1 MTTDILNYIDQ
12 LSATYNSLL
21 PMSPENQRRWDK
33 KVRLE
38 FNYNSNHIEG
48 NTLTYGE
55 TELLLLFDETHG
67 SRPMR
72 EYEEMKAHDVAFQ
85 KIKEWAADTETPLT
99 EQDIKNLNQIILVQP
114 FWKDAITPD
123 GQPTRRQ
130 ITVGNYKTQPNSV
143 RLPNGEL
150 FEYTAPQEVPIK
162 MQELIEWYRDEQTA
176 LHPVTLAAM
185 FHYKFVCIHPFD
197 DGNGRV
203 SRLLMNYVLLA
214 HKLPP
219 VVIKSSDKQNYL
231 HALHLADT
239 GQYEAFIRYIAA
251 QVVSSLEM
259 AIKAAKGESIEEP
272 DDLDKEIALLA
283 RQLQHQE
290 TYKTP
295 QQVLNVFHWAQQ
307 KLLAPCEAVLRK
319 FDKLFQEKKKIKKVN
334 NEEAIKVEY
343 EYKNTSEALTE
354 PFLTTIKHFNNSA
367 KKIGKENVYG
377 IDPYTTDIYNIA
389 HEYYL
394 YGSAYAKDSVVNCT
408 FHILFEKFSYTIT
421 IEVMND
427 CFLKKSYPYGTFPD
441 DESISVLPQQL
452 GKELLEK
459 VKKV

>member
-1 MTTDILNYIDQ
+1 MDIFDYIDQ
-12 LSATYNSLL
+12 LSATYNNLL

-55 TELLLLFDETHG
+55 TQLLLLFDETHG
-67 SRPMR
+67 SHPMR
-72 EYEEMKAHDVAFQ
+72 DYEEMKAHDVAFQ

-150 FEYTAPQEVPIK
+150 FEYTAPQEVPIQ
-162 MQELIEWYRDEQTA
+162 MQALMEWYRDEQTA

-239 GQYEAFIRYIAA
+239 GQYEAFIRYIAE

-307 KLLAPCEAVLRK
+307 KLIAPCEAVLQK
-319 FDKLFQEKKKIKKVN
+319 FDKLFQEKKRVRKVN
-334 NEEAIKVEY
+334 HKEVED
-343 EYKNTSEALTE
+343 ENR
-354 PFLTTIKHFNNSA
+354 NS
-367 KKIGKENVYG
+367 
-377 IDPYTTDIYNIA
+377 
-389 HEYYL
+389 
-394 YGSAYAKDSVVNCT
+394 
-408 FHILFEKFSYTIT
+408 
-421 IEVMND
+421 
-427 CFLKKSYPYGTFPD
+427 
-441 DESISVLPQQL
+441 
-452 GKELLEK
+452 
-459 VKKV
+459 

>member
-1 MTTDILNYIDQ
+1 MDIFDYIDQ

-114 FWKDAITPD
+114 FWKDAITPE

-150 FEYTAPQEVPIK
+150 FEYTAPQEVPIQ
-162 MQELIEWYRDEQTA
+162 MQALMEWYRDEQTA

-239 GQYEAFIRYIAA
+239 GQYEAFIRYIAE
-251 QVVSSLEM
+251 QVVHSLEM

-272 DDLDKEIALLA
+272 DDLDKEIALLT

-307 KLLAPCEAVLRK
+307 KLFAPCEAVLQK
-319 FDKLFQEKKKIKKVN
+319 FDKLFQEKKRVRKVN
-334 NEEAIKVEY
+334 HKDVEEENRNSLLEVLTVSVPKIAKQLNNPIK
-343 EYKNTSEALTE
+343 
-354 PFLTTIKHFNNSA
+354 
-367 KKIGKENVYG
+367 KENVYG
-377 IDPYTTDIYNIA
+377 IDPYTTDIYNITLQ
-389 HEYYL
+389 YYL
-394 YGSAYAKDSVVNCT
+394 YGSAYARDSSVVNCI
-408 FHILFEKFSYTIT
+408 FYISFEKNSYTIE

-427 CFLKKSYPYGTFPD
+427 YLFKKSYPYSTFPD

-452 GKELLEK
+452 GKELLAK

>member
-1 MTTDILNYIDQ
+1 MDIFDYIDQ
-12 LSATYNSLL
+12 LSATYHSLL

-72 EYEEMKAHDVAFQ
+72 DYEEMKAHDVAFQ
-85 KIKEWAADTETPLT
+85 KIKEWATDTETPLT

-150 FEYTAPQEVPIK
+150 FEYTAPQEVPIQ
-162 MQELIEWYRDEQTA
+162 MQALMEWYRDEQTA

-239 GQYEAFIRYIAA
+239 GQYEAFIRYIAE
-251 QVVSSLEM
+251 QVVHSLEM

-307 KLLAPCEAVLRK
+307 KLFAPCEAVLQK
-319 FDKLFQEKKKIKKVN
+319 FDKLFQEKKRVRKVN
-334 NEEAIKVEY
+334 HKDVEEENINSLLEVLTVSVPKIAKQLNNPIK
-343 EYKNTSEALTE
+343 
-354 PFLTTIKHFNNSA
+354 
-367 KKIGKENVYG
+367 KENVYG
-377 IDPYTTDIYNIA
+377 IDPYTTDIYNITLQ
-389 HEYYL
+389 YYL
-394 YGSAYAKDSVVNCT
+394 YGSAYARDSSVVNCI
-408 FHILFEKFSYTIT
+408 FYISFEKNSYTIE

-427 CFLKKSYPYGTFPD
+427 CLLEKSYPYGTFPD
-441 DESISVLPQQL
+441 DESISVLPPQL
-452 GKELLEK
+452 GKKLLAK
-459 VKKV
+459 VKEV

>member
-1 MTTDILNYIDQ
+1 MDIFDYIDQ
-12 LSATYNSLL
+12 LSATYHSLL

-72 EYEEMKAHDVAFQ
+72 DYEEMKAHDVAFQ
-85 KIKEWAADTETPLT
+85 KIKEWATDTETPLT

-150 FEYTAPQEVPIK
+150 FEYTAPQEVPIQ
-162 MQELIEWYRDEQTA
+162 MQALMEWYRDEQTA

-239 GQYEAFIRYIAA
+239 GQYEAFIRYIAE
-251 QVVSSLEM
+251 QVVHSLEM

-272 DDLDKEIALLA
+272 DDLDKEIALLT

-307 KLLAPCEAVLRK
+307 KLFAPCEAVLQK
-319 FDKLFQEKKKIKKVN
+319 FDKLFQEKKRVRKVN
-334 NEEAIKVEY
+334 HKDVEEENRNSLLEVLTVSVPKIAKQLNNPIK
-343 EYKNTSEALTE
+343 
-354 PFLTTIKHFNNSA
+354 
-367 KKIGKENVYG
+367 KENVYG
-377 IDPYTTDIYNIA
+377 IDPYTTDIYNITLQ
-389 HEYYL
+389 YYL
-394 YGSAYAKDSVVNCT
+394 YGSAYAKDSSVVNCI
-408 FHILFEKFSYTIT
+408 FYISFEKNSYTIE
-421 IEVMND
+421 IDVMND
-427 CFLKKSYPYGTFPD
+427 CLLKKSYPYSTFPD

-452 GKELLEK
+452 GKKLLTK
-459 VKKV
+459 VKEV

>member
-1 MTTDILNYIDQ
+1 MDIFDYIDQ
-12 LSATYNSLL
+12 LSATYHSLL
-21 PMSPENQRRWDK
+21 PMSPENQRQWDK

-48 NTLTYGE
+48 NTLTYGD
-55 TELLLLFDETHG
+55 TQLLLLFDETHG
-67 SRPMR
+67 SHPMR
-72 EYEEMKAHDVAFQ
+72 DYEEMKAHDVAFQ
-85 KIKEWAADTETPLT
+85 KIKEWAADTDMPLT
-99 EQDIKNLNQIILVQP
+99 EKDIRELNQIILVQP
-114 FWKDAITPD
+114 FWKNAITPD

-130 ITVGNYKTQPNSV
+130 IMVGSYKTEPNSV

-150 FEYTAPQEVPIK
+150 FEYPPPQEVPIR
-162 MQELIEWYRDEQTA
+162 MQELMEWYRDEQTA

-203 SRLLMNYVLLA
+203 SRLLMNYILLA

-239 GQYEAFIRYIAA
+239 GQYEAFIRYIAE

-290 TYKTP
+290 AYKTP
-295 QQVLNVFHWAQQ
+295 QQVLNVFQWAQQ
-307 KLLAPCEAVLRK
+307 KLIAPCEAVLQK
-319 FDKLFQEKKKIKKVN
+319 FDKLFQEKKRVRKVN
-334 NEEAIKVEY
+334 NNEVEEENRNSLFEVLTAPIPKIIKQ
-343 EYKNTSEALTE
+343 L
-354 PFLTTIKHFNNSA
+354 NNP
-367 KKIGKENVYG
+367 IEKENIYG
-377 IDPYTTDIYNIA
+377 IDPYTTDIYNLT
-389 HEYYL
+389 HQYYL
-394 YGSAYAKDSVVNCT
+394 YGSAYARDSSVVNCSID
-408 FHILFEKFSYTIT
+408 ILFKNDSYTIA
-421 IEVMND
+421 IEVMNNYL
-427 CFLKKSYPYGTFPD
+427 LKKSYPYSTFPD
-441 DESISVLPQQL
+441 DESINVLPQQL
-452 GKELLEK
+452 GKKLLAKIKE
-459 VKKV
+459 V

>member
-1 MTTDILNYIDQ
+1 MDIFDYIDQ

-55 TELLLLFDETHG
+55 TQLLLLFDETHG
-67 SRPMR
+67 SHPMR
-72 EYEEMKAHDVAFQ
+72 DYEEMKAHDVAFQ
-85 KIKEWAADTETPLT
+85 KIKEWATDTETPLT

-114 FWKDAITPD
+114 FWKNAITPD

-162 MQELIEWYRDEQTA
+162 MQELMEWYRDEQTT

-219 VVIKSSDKQNYL
+219 VIIKSSDKQNYL

-239 GQYEAFIRYIAA
+239 GQYEAFIRYIAE

-272 DDLDKEIALLA
+272 DDLDKEIALVA

-307 KLLAPCEAVLRK
+307 KLLAPCEAVLQK
-319 FDKLFQEKKKIKKVN
+319 FDKLFQEKKRVRKVN
-334 NEEAIKVEY
+334 HKDVEEENRNSLLEVLTASVPKIAKQLNNPIK
-343 EYKNTSEALTE
+343 
-354 PFLTTIKHFNNSA
+354 
-367 KKIGKENVYG
+367 KENVYG
-377 IDPYTTDIYNIA
+377 IDPYTTDIYNITLQ
-389 HEYYL
+389 YYL
-394 YGSAYAKDSVVNCT
+394 YGSAYARDSSVVNCI
-408 FHILFEKFSYTIT
+408 FYISFEKNSYTIE

-427 CFLKKSYPYGTFPD
+427 YLFKKSYPYSTFPD

-452 GKELLEK
+452 GKELLAK
-459 VKKV
+459 VKKI

>member
-1 MTTDILNYIDQ
+1 MDIFDYIDQ
-12 LSATYNSLL
+12 LSATYHNLL

-48 NTLTYGE
+48 NTLTYGD
-55 TELLLLFDETHG
+55 TQLLLLFDETHG
-67 SRPMR
+67 SHPMR
-72 EYEEMKAHDVAFQ
+72 DYEEMKAHDVAFQ
-85 KIKEWAADTETPLT
+85 KIKEWAADADMPLT
-99 EQDIKNLNQIILVQP
+99 EKDIRELNQIILVKS

-123 GQPTRRQ
+123 GHPTRRQ
-130 ITVGNYKTQPNSV
+130 IMVGSYKTQPNSV

-162 MQELIEWYRDEQTA
+162 MQELMEWYRDEQTA

-239 GQYEAFIRYIAA
+239 GQYEAFIRYIAQ

-307 KLLAPCEAVLRK
+307 KLLAPCEAVLQK
-319 FDKLFQEKKKIKKVN
+319 FDKLFQEKKRVRKVN
-334 NEEAIKVEY
+334 HKEVEEENRNSLLEVLTASVPKIVKQLNNPIK
-343 EYKNTSEALTE
+343 
-354 PFLTTIKHFNNSA
+354 
-367 KKIGKENVYG
+367 KENVYG
-377 IDPYTTDIYNIA
+377 IDPYTTDIYNITLQ
-389 HEYYL
+389 YYL
-394 YGSAYAKDSVVNCT
+394 YGSAYARDSSVVNCI
-408 FHILFEKFSYTIT
+408 FYISFEKNSYTIE

-427 CFLKKSYPYGTFPD
+427 YLFKKSYPYSTFPD

-452 GKELLEK
+452 GKELLAK

>member
-1 MTTDILNYIDQ
+1 MDIFDYIDQ
-12 LSATYNSLL
+12 LSATYHNLL

-48 NTLTYGE
+48 NTLTYGD
-55 TELLLLFDETHG
+55 TQLLLLFDETHG
-67 SRPMR
+67 SHPMR
-72 EYEEMKAHDVAFQ
+72 DYEEMKAHDVAFQ
-85 KIKEWAADTETPLT
+85 KIKEWAADADMPLT
-99 EQDIKNLNQIILVQP
+99 EKDIRELNQIILVKS

-123 GQPTRRQ
+123 GHPTRRQ
-130 ITVGNYKTQPNSV
+130 IMVGSYKTQPNSV

-162 MQELIEWYRDEQTA
+162 MQELMEWYRDEQTA

-239 GQYEAFIRYIAA
+239 GQYEAFIRYIAQ

-307 KLLAPCEAVLRK
+307 KLIVPCEAVLQK
-319 FDKLFQEKKKIKKVN
+319 FDKLFQEKKEIKKVN
-334 NEEAIKVEY
+334 NEEVKEEDKLKDLLEILRTPIKSIQQMNE
-343 EYKNTSEALTE
+343 EAKL
-354 PFLTTIKHFNNSA
+354 KA
-367 KKIGKENVYG
+367 QKIYD
-377 IDPYTTDIYNIA
+377 IDPYITEINNIT
-389 HEYYL
+389 HKYYL
-394 YGSAYAKDSVVNCT
+394 YGSAYARDSSVVNCSIEIS
-408 FHILFEKFSYTIT
+408 FKNDLYIIA

-427 CFLKKSYPYGTFPD
+427 YLLKKSYPYSTFPD

-452 GKELLEK
+452 GKKLLAK
-459 VKKV
+459 VKEV

>member
-1 MTTDILNYIDQ
+1 MDIFDYIDQ

-48 NTLTYGE
+48 NTLTYGD
-55 TELLLLFDETHG
+55 TQLLLLFDETHG
-67 SRPMR
+67 SHPMR
-72 EYEEMKAHDVAFQ
+72 DYEEMKAHDVAFQ

-150 FEYTAPQEVPIK
+150 FEYTAPQEVPIQ
-162 MQELIEWYRDEQTA
+162 MQALMEWYRDEQTA

-239 GQYEAFIRYIAA
+239 GQYEAFIRYIAE

-272 DDLDKEIALLA
+272 DDLDKEIALVA

-307 KLLAPCEAVLRK
+307 KLLAPCEAVLQK
-319 FDKLFQEKKKIKKVN
+319 FDKLFQEKKRVRKVN
-334 NEEAIKVEY
+334 HKEVEEENRNSLLEVLTASVPKIAKQLNNPIK
-343 EYKNTSEALTE
+343 
-354 PFLTTIKHFNNSA
+354 
-367 KKIGKENVYG
+367 KENVYG
-377 IDPYTTDIYNIA
+377 IDPYTTDIYNITLQ
-389 HEYYL
+389 YYL
-394 YGSAYAKDSVVNCT
+394 YGSAYARDSSVVNCI
-408 FHILFEKFSYTIT
+408 FYISFEKNSYTIE

-427 CFLKKSYPYGTFPD
+427 YLLKKSYPYSTFPD

-452 GKELLEK
+452 GKELLAK

>member
-1 MTTDILNYIDQ
+1 MDIFDYIDQ
-12 LSATYNSLL
+12 LSATYNNLL

-55 TELLLLFDETHG
+55 TQLLLLFDETHG
-67 SRPMR
+67 SHPMR
-72 EYEEMKAHDVAFQ
+72 DYEEMKAHDVAFQ

-143 RLPNGEL
+143 LLPNGEL
-150 FEYTAPQEVPIK
+150 FEYTAPQEVPIQ
-162 MQELIEWYRDEQTA
+162 MQELMEWYRDEQTA

-231 HALHLADT
+231 HALHLADI
-239 GQYEAFIRYIAA
+239 GQYEAFIRYIAE

-272 DDLDKEIALLA
+272 DDLDKEIALVA
-283 RQLQHQE
+283 RQQQHQE

-307 KLLAPCEAVLRK
+307 KLLAPCEAVLQK
-319 FDKLFQEKKKIKKVN
+319 FDKLFQEKKRVRKVN
-334 NEEAIKVEY
+334 HKEVEEENRNSLFEVLTAPIPKIVKQLNNPIK
-343 EYKNTSEALTE
+343 
-354 PFLTTIKHFNNSA
+354 
-367 KKIGKENVYG
+367 KENVYG
-377 IDPYTTDIYNIA
+377 IDPYTTDIYNITLQ
-389 HEYYL
+389 YYL
-394 YGSAYAKDSVVNCT
+394 YGSAYAKDSSVVNCI
-408 FHILFEKFSYTIT
+408 FYISFEKNSYTIE

-427 CFLKKSYPYGTFPD
+427 CLLEKSYPYGTFPD

-452 GKELLEK
+452 GKKLLAK
-459 VKKV
+459 VKEV

>member
-1 MTTDILNYIDQ
+1 MDIFDYIDQ

-55 TELLLLFDETHG
+55 TELLLLFGETHG

-72 EYEEMKAHDVAFQ
+72 DYEEMKAHDVAFQ
-85 KIKEWAADTETPLT
+85 KIKEWATDTETPLT

-162 MQELIEWYRDEQTA
+162 MQELMEWYRDEQTT

-239 GQYEAFIRYIAA
+239 GQYEAFIRYIAE
-251 QVVSSLEM
+251 QVVHSLEM

-272 DDLDKEIALLA
+272 DDLDKEIALVA

-307 KLLAPCEAVLRK
+307 KLLAPCEAVLQK
-319 FDKLFQEKKKIKKVN
+319 FDKLFQEKKRVRKVN
-334 NEEAIKVEY
+334 HKDVEEENRNSLLEVLTASVPKIAKQLNNPIK
-343 EYKNTSEALTE
+343 
-354 PFLTTIKHFNNSA
+354 
-367 KKIGKENVYG
+367 KENVYG
-377 IDPYTTDIYNIA
+377 IDPYTTDIYNITLQ
-389 HEYYL
+389 YYL
-394 YGSAYAKDSVVNCT
+394 YGSAYARDSSVVNCI
-408 FHILFEKFSYTIT
+408 FYISFEKNSYTIE

-427 CFLKKSYPYGTFPD
+427 YLFKKSYPYSTFPD

-452 GKELLEK
+452 GKELLAK

>member
-1 MTTDILNYIDQ
+1 MDIFDYIDQ

-72 EYEEMKAHDVAFQ
+72 DYEEMKAHDVAFQ
-85 KIKEWAADTETPLT
+85 KIKEWATDTETPLT

-150 FEYTAPQEVPIK
+150 FEYTAPQEVPIQ
-162 MQELIEWYRDEQTA
+162 MQALMEWYRDEQTA

-239 GQYEAFIRYIAA
+239 GQYEAFIRYIAE
-251 QVVSSLEM
+251 QVVHSLEM

-272 DDLDKEIALLA
+272 DDLDKEIALLT

-307 KLLAPCEAVLRK
+307 KLFAPCEAVLQK
-319 FDKLFQEKKKIKKVN
+319 FDKLFQEKKRVRKVN
-334 NEEAIKVEY
+334 HKDVEEENRNSLLEVLTVSVPKIAKQLNNPIK
-343 EYKNTSEALTE
+343 
-354 PFLTTIKHFNNSA
+354 
-367 KKIGKENVYG
+367 KENVYG
-377 IDPYTTDIYNIA
+377 IDPYTTDIYNITLQ
-389 HEYYL
+389 YYL
-394 YGSAYAKDSVVNCT
+394 YGSAYARDSSVVNCI
-408 FHILFEKFSYTIT
+408 FYISFEKNSYTIE

-427 CFLKKSYPYGTFPD
+427 YLFKKSYPYSTFPD

-452 GKELLEK
+452 GKELLAK

>member
-114 FWKDAITPD
+114 FWKNAITPD

-150 FEYTAPQEVPIK
+150 FEYTAPQEVPIQ
-162 MQELIEWYRDEQTA
+162 MQALMEWYRDKQAT

-239 GQYEAFIRYIAA
+239 GQNEAFIRYIAE
-251 QVVSSLEM
+251 QVVHSLEM

-272 DDLDKEIALLA
+272 DDLDKEIALVA

-307 KLLAPCEAVLRK
+307 KLFAPCEAVLQK
-319 FDKLFQEKKKIKKVN
+319 FDKLFQEKKRVRKVN
-334 NEEAIKVEY
+334 HKDVEEENRNSLLEVLTASVPKIAKQLNNPIK
-343 EYKNTSEALTE
+343 
-354 PFLTTIKHFNNSA
+354 
-367 KKIGKENVYG
+367 KENVYG
-377 IDPYTTDIYNIA
+377 IDPYTTDIYNITLQ
-389 HEYYL
+389 YYL
-394 YGSAYAKDSVVNCT
+394 YGSAYARDSSVVNCI
-408 FHILFEKFSYTIT
+408 FYISFEKNSYTIE

-427 CFLKKSYPYGTFPD
+427 YLFKKSYPYSTFPD

-452 GKELLEK
+452 GKELLAK

>member
-1 MTTDILNYIDQ
+1 MDIFDYIDQ
-12 LSATYNSLL
+12 LSATYHSLL

-72 EYEEMKAHDVAFQ
+72 DYEEMKAHDVAFQ

-150 FEYTAPQEVPIK
+150 FEYTAPQEVPIQ
-162 MQELIEWYRDEQTA
+162 MQALMEWYRDEQTA
-176 LHPVTLAAM
+176 LHPVILAAM

-231 HALHLADT
+231 HTLHLADT
-239 GQYEAFIRYIAA
+239 GQYEAFIRYIAE

-272 DDLDKEIALLA
+272 DDLDKEIALVA

-307 KLLAPCEAVLRK
+307 KLFAPCEAVLQK
-319 FDKLFQEKKKIKKVN
+319 FDKLFQEKKRVRKVN
-334 NEEAIKVEY
+334 HKEVEVENRNSLLEVLTASIPKIVKQLNNPIK
-343 EYKNTSEALTE
+343 
-354 PFLTTIKHFNNSA
+354 
-367 KKIGKENVYG
+367 KENVYG
-377 IDPYTTDIYNIA
+377 IDPYTTDIYNITLQ
-389 HEYYL
+389 YYL
-394 YGSAYAKDSVVNCT
+394 YGSAYAKDSSVVNCI
-408 FHILFEKFSYTIT
+408 FYISFEENSYTIE

-427 CFLKKSYPYGTFPD
+427 YLLKKSYSYSTFPD

-452 GKELLEK
+452 GKKLLAK
-459 VKKV
+459 VKEV

>member
-1 MTTDILNYIDQ
+1 MDIFDYIDQ

-48 NTLTYGE
+48 NTLTYGD
-55 TELLLLFDETHG
+55 TQLLLLFDETHG
-67 SRPMR
+67 SHPMR
-72 EYEEMKAHDVAFQ
+72 DYEEMKAHDVAFQ
-85 KIKEWAADTETPLT
+85 KIKEWATDTETPLT

-114 FWKDAITPD
+114 FWKNAITPD

-162 MQELIEWYRDEQTA
+162 MQELMEWYRDEQTT

-239 GQYEAFIRYIAA
+239 GQYEAFIRYIAE
-251 QVVSSLEM
+251 QVVRSLEM

-307 KLLAPCEAVLRK
+307 KLLAPCEAVLQK
-319 FDKLFQEKKKIKKVN
+319 FDKLFQEKKEIKKVN
-334 NEEAIKVEY
+334 NEEVKEEDKLKDLLEILRTPIKSIQQMNE
-343 EYKNTSEALTE
+343 EAKL
-354 PFLTTIKHFNNSA
+354 KA
-367 KKIGKENVYG
+367 QKIYD
-377 IDPYTTDIYNIA
+377 IDPYITEINNIT
-389 HEYYL
+389 HQYYL
-394 YGSAYAKDSVVNCT
+394 YGSAYARDSSVVNCSIEIS
-408 FHILFEKFSYTIT
+408 FKNDLYIIA

-427 CFLKKSYPYGTFPD
+427 YLLKKSYPYSTFPD

-452 GKELLEK
+452 GKKLLAK
-459 VKKV
+459 VKEV

>member
-1 MTTDILNYIDQ
+1 MDIFDYIDQ
-12 LSATYNSLL
+12 LSATYHNLL

-72 EYEEMKAHDVAFQ
+72 DYEEMKAHDVAFQ
-85 KIKEWAADTETPLT
+85 KIKEWAADTDMPLT
-99 EQDIKNLNQIILVQP
+99 EKDIRELNQIILVQP
-114 FWKDAITPD
+114 FWKDAITLE

-130 ITVGNYKTQPNSV
+130 ITVGSYKTQPNSV

-150 FEYTAPQEVPIK
+150 FEYTAPQEVPIQ
-162 MQELIEWYRDEQTA
+162 MQALMEWYRDEQTA

-231 HALHLADT
+231 HALHLADI
-239 GQYEAFIRYIAA
+239 GQYEAFIRYIAE

-307 KLLAPCEAVLRK
+307 KLIAPCEAVLQK
-319 FDKLFQEKKKIKKVN
+319 FDKLFQEKKRVRKVN
-334 NEEAIKVEY
+334 DKEIEEESTLKDLLERLRTPMKSIQQMNEEAKLKAQRIY
-343 EYKNTSEALTE
+343 D
-354 PFLTTIKHFNNSA
+354 
-367 KKIGKENVYG
+367 
-377 IDPYTTDIYNIA
+377 IDPYITEINNIT
-389 HEYYL
+389 HLYYL
-394 YGSAYAKDSVVNCT
+394 YGSAYARDSSVVNCSID
-408 FHILFEKFSYTIT
+408 ILFKNDSYIIA
-421 IEVMND
+421 IEVMNNYL
-427 CFLKKSYPYGTFPD
+427 LKKSYPYSTFPD

-452 GKELLEK
+452 GKKLLAK
-459 VKKV
+459 VKGI

>member
-1 MTTDILNYIDQ
+1 MDIFDYIEQ
-12 LSATYNSLL
+12 LSATYHSLL
-21 PMSPENQRRWDK
+21 PMSPENQRRWEK

-48 NTLTYGE
+48 NTLTYGD
-55 TELLLLFDETHG
+55 TQLLLLFGETHG
-67 SRPMR
+67 SHPMR
-72 EYEEMKAHDVAFQ
+72 DYEEMKAHDVAFQ
-85 KIKEWAADTETPLT
+85 KIKEWAADTDMPLT
-99 EQDIKNLNQIILVQP
+99 EKDIRELNQIILVKP
-114 FWKDAITPD
+114 FWKNAITPD

-130 ITVGNYKTQPNSV
+130 IMVGSYKTEPNSV

-150 FEYTAPQEVPIK
+150 FEYTAPQEVPIQ
-162 MQELIEWYRDEQTA
+162 MQELMEWYRDEQSG

-185 FHYKFVCIHPFD
+185 FHYKFVRIHPFD

-203 SRLLMNYVLLA
+203 SRLLMNYILLA

-231 HALHLADT
+231 HALHLADI
-239 GQYEAFIRYIAA
+239 GQLEAFIRYIAQ

-307 KLLAPCEAVLRK
+307 KLIAPCEAVLQK
-319 FDKLFQEKKKIKKVN
+319 FDKLFQEKKRVRKVN
-334 NEEAIKVEY
+334 NNEVEEENRNSLFEVLTAPIPKIIKQ
-343 EYKNTSEALTE
+343 L
-354 PFLTTIKHFNNSA
+354 NNP
-367 KKIGKENVYG
+367 IEKENIYG
-377 IDPYTTDIYNIA
+377 IDPYTTDIYNLT
-389 HEYYL
+389 HQYYL
-394 YGSAYAKDSVVNCT
+394 YGSAYARDSSVVNCSID
-408 FHILFEKFSYTIT
+408 ILFKNDSYTIA

-427 CFLKKSYPYGTFPD
+427 YLLKKSYPYSTFPD

-452 GKELLEK
+452 GKKLLAK
-459 VKKV
+459 VKEV

>member
-1 MTTDILNYIDQ
+1 MDIFDYIDQ

-21 PMSPENQRRWDK
+21 PMSPENQHRWDK

-67 SRPMR
+67 NRPMR
-72 EYEEMKAHDVAFQ
+72 DYEEMKAHDVAFQ
-85 KIKEWAADTETPLT
+85 KIKEWAADTQMPLT

-150 FEYTAPQEVPIK
+150 FEYTAPQEVPIR
-162 MQELIEWYRDEQTA
+162 MQELMEWYRDEQTT

-239 GQYEAFIRYIAA
+239 GQYEAFIRYIAE

-272 DDLDKEIALLA
+272 DDLDKEIALLT

-307 KLLAPCEAVLRK
+307 KLLAPCEAVLQK
-319 FDKLFQEKKKIKKVN
+319 FDKLFQEKKRVRKVN
-334 NEEAIKVEY
+334 HKDVEEENRNSLLEVLTASVPKIAKQLNNPIK
-343 EYKNTSEALTE
+343 
-354 PFLTTIKHFNNSA
+354 
-367 KKIGKENVYG
+367 KENVYG
-377 IDPYTTDIYNIA
+377 IDPYTTDIYNITLQ
-389 HEYYL
+389 YYL
-394 YGSAYAKDSVVNCT
+394 YGSAYARDSSVVNCI
-408 FHILFEKFSYTIT
+408 FYISFEKNSYTIE

-427 CFLKKSYPYGTFPD
+427 YLFKKSYPYSTFPD

-452 GKELLEK
+452 GKELLAK

>member
-1 MTTDILNYIDQ
+1 MDIFDYIDQ

-72 EYEEMKAHDVAFQ
+72 EYEEMKAHEVAFQ

-114 FWKDAITPD
+114 FWKDAITPE

-150 FEYTAPQEVPIK
+150 FEYTAPQEVPIQ
-162 MQELIEWYRDEQTA
+162 MQALMEWYRDEQTA

-239 GQYEAFIRYIAA
+239 GQYEAFIRYIAE
-251 QVVSSLEM
+251 QVVHSLEM

-272 DDLDKEIALLA
+272 DDLDKEIALLT

-307 KLLAPCEAVLRK
+307 KLFAPCEAVLQK
-319 FDKLFQEKKKIKKVN
+319 FDKLFQEKKRVRKVN
-334 NEEAIKVEY
+334 HKDVEEENRNSLLEVLTVSVPKIAKQLNNPIK
-343 EYKNTSEALTE
+343 
-354 PFLTTIKHFNNSA
+354 
-367 KKIGKENVYG
+367 KENVYG
-377 IDPYTTDIYNIA
+377 IDPYTTDIYNITLQ
-389 HEYYL
+389 YYL
-394 YGSAYAKDSVVNCT
+394 YGSAYARDSSVVNCI
-408 FHILFEKFSYTIT
+408 FYISFEKNSYTIE

-427 CFLKKSYPYGTFPD
+427 YLFKKSYPYSTFPD

-452 GKELLEK
+452 GKELLAK

>member
-55 TELLLLFDETHG
+55 TQLLLLFDETHG
-67 SRPMR
+67 SHPMR
-72 EYEEMKAHDVAFQ
+72 DYEEMKAHDVAFQ
-85 KIKEWAADTETPLT
+85 KIKEWATDTETPLT

-114 FWKDAITPD
+114 FWKDAITPN

-150 FEYTAPQEVPIK
+150 FEYTAPQEVPIR
-162 MQELIEWYRDEQTA
+162 MQELMEWYRNKQTA

-239 GQYEAFIRYIAA
+239 GQYEAFIRYIAE

-307 KLLAPCEAVLRK
+307 KLIAPCEAVLQK
-319 FDKLFQEKKKIKKVN
+319 FDKLFQEKKEIKKVN
-334 NEEAIKVEY
+334 NEEVKEEDKLKDLLEILRTPIKSIQQMNE
-343 EYKNTSEALTE
+343 EAKLKAQR
-354 PFLTTIKHFNNSA
+354 I
-367 KKIGKENVYG
+367 YD
-377 IDPYTTDIYNIA
+377 IDPYITEINNIT

-394 YGSAYAKDSVVNCT
+394 YGSAYAKDSSVVNCI
-408 FHILFEKFSYTIT
+408 FYISFEKFSYTIA

-427 CFLKKSYPYGTFPD
+427 CLLKKSYPYSTFPD

-452 GKELLEK
+452 GKKLLAK
-459 VKKV
+459 IKKV

>member
-1 MTTDILNYIDQ
+1 MDIFDYIDQ

-55 TELLLLFDETHG
+55 TELLLLFGETQG

-72 EYEEMKAHDVAFQ
+72 DYEEMKAHDVAFQ
-85 KIKEWAADTETPLT
+85 KIKEWATDSETPLT

-162 MQELIEWYRDEQTA
+162 MQELMEWYRDDQTA
-176 LHPVTLAAM
+176 LHPVTLATM

-239 GQYEAFIRYIAA
+239 GQYEAFIRYIAE

-272 DDLDKEIALLA
+272 DDLDKEIALVA

-307 KLLAPCEAVLRK
+307 KLFAPCEAVLQK
-319 FDKLFQEKKKIKKVN
+319 FDKLFQEKKRVRKVN
-334 NEEAIKVEY
+334 HKEVEEENRNSLLEVLTASIPKIVKQLNNPIK
-343 EYKNTSEALTE
+343 
-354 PFLTTIKHFNNSA
+354 
-367 KKIGKENVYG
+367 KENVYG

-389 HEYYL
+389 KEYYL
-394 YGSAYAKDSVVNCT
+394 YGSAYAKDSSVVNCI
-408 FHILFEKFSYTIT
+408 FYISFEENSYTIE

-427 CFLKKSYPYGTFPD
+427 YLLKKSYSYSTFPD
-441 DESISVLPQQL
+441 DKSISVLPQQL
-452 GKELLEK
+452 GKKLLEK
-459 VKKV
+459 VKEV

>member
-1 MTTDILNYIDQ
+1 MDIFDYIDQ
-12 LSATYNSLL
+12 LSATYNNLL

-55 TELLLLFDETHG
+55 TQLLLLFDETHG
-67 SRPMR
+67 SHPMR
-72 EYEEMKAHDVAFQ
+72 DYEEMKAHDVAFQ

-143 RLPNGEL
+143 LLSNGEL
-150 FEYTAPQEVPIK
+150 FKYTAPQEVPIQ
-162 MQELIEWYRDEQTA
+162 MQELMEWYRDKQAT
-176 LHPVTLAAM
+176 LHPINLAAM
-185 FHYKFVCIHPFD
+185 FHYKFVRIHPFD

-231 HALHLADT
+231 HALHLADI
-239 GQYEAFIRYIAA
+239 GQYEAFIRYIAE

-272 DDLDKEIALLA
+272 DDLDKEIALVA
-283 RQLQHQE
+283 RQQQHQE

-307 KLLAPCEAVLRK
+307 KLLAPCEAVLQK
-319 FDKLFQEKKKIKKVN
+319 FDKLFQEKKRVRKVN
-334 NEEAIKVEY
+334 HKEVEEENRNSLLEVLTASVPKIVKQLNNPIK
-343 EYKNTSEALTE
+343 
-354 PFLTTIKHFNNSA
+354 
-367 KKIGKENVYG
+367 KENVYG
-377 IDPYTTDIYNIA
+377 IDPYTTDIYNITLQ
-389 HEYYL
+389 YYL
-394 YGSAYAKDSVVNCT
+394 YGSAYARDSSVVNCI
-408 FHILFEKFSYTIT
+408 FYISFEKNSYTIE

-427 CFLKKSYPYGTFPD
+427 YLFKKSYPYSTFPD

-452 GKELLEK
+452 GKELLAK

>member
-1 MTTDILNYIDQ
+1 MDIFDYIDQ
-12 LSATYNSLL
+12 LSATYHSLL

-55 TELLLLFDETHG
+55 TQLLLLFDETHG
-67 SRPMR
+67 SHPMR
-72 EYEEMKAHDVAFQ
+72 DYEEMKAHDVAFQ

-143 RLPNGEL
+143 LLSNGEL
-150 FEYTAPQEVPIK
+150 FEYTAPQEVPIQ
-162 MQELIEWYRDEQTA
+162 MQELMEWYRDEQSG
-176 LHPVTLAAM
+176 LHPVTLAAI

-203 SRLLMNYVLLA
+203 SRLLMNYVLLV

-231 HALHLADT
+231 HALRLADT
-239 GQYEAFIRYIAA
+239 EQYEDLIRYIAE

-272 DDLDKEIALLA
+272 DDLDKEIALLT

-307 KLLAPCEAVLRK
+307 KLFAPCEAVLQK
-319 FDKLFQEKKKIKKVN
+319 FDKLFQEKKRVRKVN
-334 NEEAIKVEY
+334 HKEVEEENRDSLLEVLTAPIHKIVKQLNNPIK
-343 EYKNTSEALTE
+343 
-354 PFLTTIKHFNNSA
+354 
-367 KKIGKENVYG
+367 KENVYG
-377 IDPYTTDIYNIA
+377 IDPYTTDIYNITLQ
-389 HEYYL
+389 YYL
-394 YGSAYAKDSVVNCT
+394 YGSAYAKDSSVVNCI
-408 FHILFEKFSYTIT
+408 FYISFEENSYTIE

-427 CFLKKSYPYGTFPD
+427 ILFKEKYAYATFPKVSD
-441 DESISVLPQQL
+441 IECLPKQIGRIL
-452 GKELLEK
+452 INILNNE
-459 VKKV
+459 

>member
-1 MTTDILNYIDQ
+1 MDIFDYIDQ

-55 TELLLLFDETHG
+55 TQLLLLFDETHG
-67 SRPMR
+67 SHPMR
-72 EYEEMKAHDVAFQ
+72 DYEEMKAHDVAFQ

-143 RLPNGEL
+143 LLSNGEL
-150 FEYTAPQEVPIK
+150 FEYTAPQEVPIQ
-162 MQELIEWYRDEQTA
+162 MQELMEWYRDKQAT
-176 LHPVTLAAM
+176 LHPINLAAM
-185 FHYKFVCIHPFD
+185 FHYKFVRIHPFD

-214 HKLPP
+214 YKLPP

-239 GQYEAFIRYIAA
+239 GQYEAFIHYIAA

-272 DDLDKEIALLA
+272 DDLDKEIALLT

-307 KLLAPCEAVLRK
+307 KLIAPCEAVLQK
-319 FDKLFQEKKKIKKVN
+319 FDKLFQEKKEIKKVN
-334 NEEAIKVEY
+334 NEEVKEEDKLKDLLEILRTPIKSIQQMNE
-343 EYKNTSEALTE
+343 EAKL
-354 PFLTTIKHFNNSA
+354 KA
-367 KKIGKENVYG
+367 QKIYD
-377 IDPYTTDIYNIA
+377 IDPYITEINNIT
-389 HEYYL
+389 HQYYL
-394 YGSAYAKDSVVNCT
+394 YGSAYARDSSVVNCSIEIS
-408 FHILFEKFSYTIT
+408 FKNDLYIIA

-427 CFLKKSYPYGTFPD
+427 YLLKKSYPYSTFPD

-452 GKELLEK
+452 GKKLLAK
-459 VKKV
+459 VKEV

>member
-72 EYEEMKAHDVAFQ
+72 DYEEMKAHDVAFQ
-85 KIKEWAADTETPLT
+85 KIKEWATDTETPLT

-162 MQELIEWYRDEQTA
+162 MQELMEWYRDEQTT

-239 GQYEAFIRYIAA
+239 GQYEAFIRYIAE

-272 DDLDKEIALLA
+272 DDLDKEIALLT

-307 KLLAPCEAVLRK
+307 KLFAPCEAVLQK
-319 FDKLFQEKKKIKKVN
+319 FDKLFQEKKRVRKVN
-334 NEEAIKVEY
+334 HKDVEEENRNSLLEVLTVSVPKIAKQLNNPIK
-343 EYKNTSEALTE
+343 
-354 PFLTTIKHFNNSA
+354 
-367 KKIGKENVYG
+367 KENVYG
-377 IDPYTTDIYNIA
+377 IDPYTTDIYNITLQ
-389 HEYYL
+389 YYL
-394 YGSAYAKDSVVNCT
+394 YGSAYAKDSSVVNCI
-408 FHILFEKFSYTIT
+408 FYISFEKNSYTIE

-427 CFLKKSYPYGTFPD
+427 YLFKKSYPYSTFPD

-452 GKELLEK
+452 GKELLAK

>member
-1 MTTDILNYIDQ
+1 MDIFDYIDQ

-72 EYEEMKAHDVAFQ
+72 DYEEMKDHDVAFQ
-85 KIKEWAADTETPLT
+85 KIKEWATDTETPLT

-114 FWKDAITPD
+114 FWKDAITPN

-150 FEYTAPQEVPIK
+150 FEYTAPQEVPIR
-162 MQELIEWYRDEQTA
+162 MQELMEWYRNKQTA

-239 GQYEAFIRYIAA
+239 GQYEAFIRYIAE

-307 KLLAPCEAVLRK
+307 KLIAPCEAVLQK
-319 FDKLFQEKKKIKKVN
+319 FDKLFQEKKEIKKVN
-334 NEEAIKVEY
+334 NEEVKEEDKLKDLLEILRTPIKSIQQMNE
-343 EYKNTSEALTE
+343 EAKLKAQR
-354 PFLTTIKHFNNSA
+354 I
-367 KKIGKENVYG
+367 YD
-377 IDPYTTDIYNIA
+377 IDPYITEINNIT

-394 YGSAYAKDSVVNCT
+394 YGSAYAKDSSVVNCI
-408 FHILFEKFSYTIT
+408 FYISFEKFSYTIA

-427 CFLKKSYPYGTFPD
+427 CLLKKSYPYSTFPD

-452 GKELLEK
+452 GKKLLAK
-459 VKKV
+459 IKKV

>member
-1 MTTDILNYIDQ
+1 MDIFDYIDQ

-72 EYEEMKAHDVAFQ
+72 DYEEMKAHDVAFQ

-150 FEYTAPQEVPIK
+150 FEYTAPQEVPIQ
-162 MQELIEWYRDEQTA
+162 MQALMEWYRDEQTA

-239 GQYEAFIRYIAA
+239 GQYEAFIRYIAE

-307 KLLAPCEAVLRK
+307 KLLAPCEAVLQK
-319 FDKLFQEKKKIKKVN
+319 FDKLFQEKKEIKKVN
-334 NEEAIKVEY
+334 NEEVKEEDKLKDLLEILRTPIKSIQQMNE
-343 EYKNTSEALTE
+343 EAKL
-354 PFLTTIKHFNNSA
+354 KA
-367 KKIGKENVYG
+367 QKIYD
-377 IDPYTTDIYNIA
+377 IDPYITEINNIT
-389 HEYYL
+389 HQYYL
-394 YGSAYAKDSVVNCT
+394 YGSAYARDSSVVNCSIEIS
-408 FHILFEKFSYTIT
+408 FKNDLYIIA

-427 CFLKKSYPYGTFPD
+427 YLLKKSYPYSTFPD

-452 GKELLEK
+452 GKKLLAK
-459 VKKV
+459 VKEV

>member
-1 MTTDILNYIDQ
+1 MDIFDYIDQ
-12 LSATYNSLL
+12 LSATYHSLL

-55 TELLLLFDETHG
+55 TQLLLLFDETHG
-67 SRPMR
+67 SHPMR
-72 EYEEMKAHDVAFQ
+72 DYEEMKAHDVAFQ
-85 KIKEWAADTETPLT
+85 KIKEWATDTETPLT

-143 RLPNGEL
+143 LLPNGEL
-150 FEYTAPQEVPIK
+150 FEYTAPQEVPIQ
-162 MQELIEWYRDEQTA
+162 MQELMEWYRDEQTA

-203 SRLLMNYVLLA
+203 SRLLMNYILLA

-231 HALHLADT
+231 HALHLADI
-239 GQYEAFIRYIAA
+239 GQYEAFIRYIAE

-307 KLLAPCEAVLRK
+307 KLLAPCEAVLQK
-319 FDKLFQEKKKIKKVN
+319 FDKLFQEKKRVRKVN
-334 NEEAIKVEY
+334 HKEVEEENRNSLFEVLTAPIPKIVKQLNNPIK
-343 EYKNTSEALTE
+343 
-354 PFLTTIKHFNNSA
+354 
-367 KKIGKENVYG
+367 KENVYG
-377 IDPYTTDIYNIA
+377 IDPYTTDIYNITLQ
-389 HEYYL
+389 YYL
-394 YGSAYAKDSVVNCT
+394 YGSAYAKDSSVMNCI
-408 FHILFEKFSYTIT
+408 FYISFEKNSYTIE

-427 CFLKKSYPYGTFPD
+427 YLLKKSCPYSTFPD

-452 GKELLEK
+452 GKKLLAK
-459 VKKV
+459 VKEV

>member
-1 MTTDILNYIDQ
+1 MDIFDYIDQ

-72 EYEEMKAHDVAFQ
+72 DYEEMKAHDVAFQ
-85 KIKEWAADTETPLT
+85 KIKEWATDTETPLT

-114 FWKDAITPD
+114 FWKNAITPD

-150 FEYTAPQEVPIK
+150 FEYTAPQEVPIQ
-162 MQELIEWYRDEQTA
+162 MQALMEWYRDEQTA

-239 GQYEAFIRYIAA
+239 GQYEAFIRYIAE

-272 DDLDKEIALLA
+272 DDLDKEIALLT

-307 KLLAPCEAVLRK
+307 KLFAPCEAVLQK
-319 FDKLFQEKKKIKKVN
+319 FDKLFQEKKEIKKVN
-334 NEEAIKVEY
+334 NEEVKEEDKLKDLLEILRTPIKSIQQMNE
-343 EYKNTSEALTE
+343 EAKL
-354 PFLTTIKHFNNSA
+354 KA
-367 KKIGKENVYG
+367 QKIYD
-377 IDPYTTDIYNIA
+377 IDPYITEINNIT
-389 HEYYL
+389 HQYYL
-394 YGSAYAKDSVVNCT
+394 YGSAYARDSSVVNCS
-408 FHILFEKFSYTIT
+408 IEISLKNDLYIIA

-427 CFLKKSYPYGTFPD
+427 YLLKKSYPYSTFPD

-452 GKELLEK
+452 GKKLLAK
-459 VKKV
+459 VKEV

>member
-1 MTTDILNYIDQ
+1 M
-12 LSATYNSLL
+12 
-21 PMSPENQRRWDK
+21 
-33 KVRLE
+33 
-38 FNYNSNHIEG
+38 
-48 NTLTYGE
+48 
-55 TELLLLFDETHG
+55 
-67 SRPMR
+67 
-72 EYEEMKAHDVAFQ
+72 
-85 KIKEWAADTETPLT
+85 
-99 EQDIKNLNQIILVQP
+99 
-114 FWKDAITPD
+114 
-123 GQPTRRQ
+123 
-130 ITVGNYKTQPNSV
+130 
-143 RLPNGEL
+143 
-150 FEYTAPQEVPIK
+150 
-162 MQELIEWYRDEQTA
+162 EWYRDEQTA

-239 GQYEAFIRYIAA
+239 GQYEAFIRYIAE

-290 TYKTP
+290 AYKTP

-307 KLLAPCEAVLRK
+307 KLIVPCEAVLQK
-319 FDKLFQEKKKIKKVN
+319 FDKLFQEKKRVRKVN
-334 NEEAIKVEY
+334 DKEIEEEDIFKDLWERLRTPIKSIQQMNEEAKLKAQRIY
-343 EYKNTSEALTE
+343 D
-354 PFLTTIKHFNNSA
+354 
-367 KKIGKENVYG
+367 
-377 IDPYTTDIYNIA
+377 IDPYITEINNIT
-389 HEYYL
+389 HQYYL
-394 YGSAYAKDSVVNCT
+394 YGSAYVRDSSVVNCSIDIS
-408 FHILFEKFSYTIT
+408 FKNDSYTIT

-427 CFLKKSYPYGTFPD
+427 YLLKKNYPYSTFPD

-452 GKELLEK
+452 GKKLLEK

>member
-1 MTTDILNYIDQ
+1 MDIFDYIDQ

-21 PMSPENQRRWDK
+21 PMSPENQRRWEK

-72 EYEEMKAHDVAFQ
+72 DYEEMKAHDVAFQ
-85 KIKEWAADTETPLT
+85 KIKEWATDTETPLT

-162 MQELIEWYRDEQTA
+162 MQALMEWYRDEQTA

-185 FHYKFVCIHPFD
+185 FHYKFVRIHPFD

-203 SRLLMNYVLLA
+203 SRLLMNYILLA

-239 GQYEAFIRYIAA
+239 GQYEAFIRYIAE

-290 TYKTP
+290 AYKTP

-307 KLLAPCEAVLRK
+307 KLIAPCEAVLQK
-319 FDKLFQEKKKIKKVN
+319 FDKLFQEKKRVRKVN
-334 NEEAIKVEY
+334 DKEIEEESTLKDLLERLRTPIKSIQQMNEEAKLKTQRIY
-343 EYKNTSEALTE
+343 D
-354 PFLTTIKHFNNSA
+354 
-367 KKIGKENVYG
+367 
-377 IDPYTTDIYNIA
+377 IDPYITEINNIT
-389 HEYYL
+389 HQYYL
-394 YGSAYAKDSVVNCT
+394 YGSAYARDSSVVNCSIEIS
-408 FHILFEKFSYTIT
+408 FKNDLYIIA

-427 CFLKKSYPYGTFPD
+427 ILFKEKYVYATFPKVSD
-441 DESISVLPQQL
+441 IECLPKQIGSFL
-452 GKELLEK
+452 INILNNE
-459 VKKV
+459 

>member
-1 MTTDILNYIDQ
+1 MDIFDYIDQ
-12 LSATYNSLL
+12 LSATYHNLL

-48 NTLTYGE
+48 NTLTYGD
-55 TELLLLFDETHG
+55 TQLLLLFDETHG
-67 SRPMR
+67 SHPMR
-72 EYEEMKAHDVAFQ
+72 DYEEMKAHDVAFQ
-85 KIKEWAADTETPLT
+85 KIKEWAADADMPLT
-99 EQDIKNLNQIILVQP
+99 EKDIRELNQIILVKS

-123 GQPTRRQ
+123 GHPTRRQ
-130 ITVGNYKTQPNSV
+130 IMVGSYKTQPNSV

-162 MQELIEWYRDEQTA
+162 MQELMEWYRDEQTA

-239 GQYEAFIRYIAA
+239 GQYEAFIRYIAQ

-307 KLLAPCEAVLRK
+307 KLIAPCEAVLHK

-334 NEEAIKVEY
+334 NEEVKKEDKLKDLLEILKSIQQMNE
-343 EYKNTSEALTE
+343 EAKLKAE
-354 PFLTTIKHFNNSA
+354 RI
-367 KKIGKENVYG
+367 YD
-377 IDPYTTDIYNIA
+377 IDPYITEINNIT
-389 HEYYL
+389 HQYYL
-394 YGSAYAKDSVVNCT
+394 YGNPYAKDSSVVNCSIN
-408 FHILFEKFSYTIT
+408 ILFKNDSYTIT
-421 IEVMND
+421 IEVVND
-427 CFLKKSYPYGTFPD
+427 CLLKKNYPYSTFPD
-441 DESISVLPQQL
+441 DESISVLPKQL
-452 GKELLEK
+452 GKKLLAK
-459 VKKV
+459 VKEV

>member
-12 LSATYNSLL
+12 LSATYHSLL

-38 FNYNSNHIEG
+38 YNYNSNHIEG
-48 NTLTYGE
+48 NTLTYGD
-55 TELLLLFDETHG
+55 TQLLLLFDETHG
-67 SRPMR
+67 SHPMR
-72 EYEEMKAHDVAFQ
+72 DYEEMKAHDVAFQ
-85 KIKEWAADTETPLT
+85 KIKEWAADTDMPLT
-99 EQDIKNLNQIILVQP
+99 EKDIRELNQIILVQP

-123 GQPTRRQ
+123 GHPTRRQ
-130 ITVGNYKTQPNSV
+130 IMVGSYKTEPNSV

-150 FEYTAPQEVPIK
+150 FEYPPPQEVPIR
-162 MQELIEWYRDEQTA
+162 MQELMEWYRDEQTA

-203 SRLLMNYVLLA
+203 SRLLMNYILLA

-259 AIKAAKGESIEEP
+259 AIKAAKGESIEDP

-307 KLLAPCEAVLRK
+307 KLLTPCEAVLQK
-319 FDKLFQEKKKIKKVN
+319 FDKLFQEKKRVRKVN
-334 NEEAIKVEY
+334 DKEIEEENIFKDLWERLRTPIKSIQQMNEEAKLKAQRIY
-343 EYKNTSEALTE
+343 D
-354 PFLTTIKHFNNSA
+354 
-367 KKIGKENVYG
+367 
-377 IDPYTTDIYNIA
+377 IDPYITEINNIT
-389 HEYYL
+389 HQYYL
-394 YGSAYAKDSVVNCT
+394 YGSAYARDSSVVNCSIEIS
-408 FHILFEKFSYTIT
+408 FKNDLYIIA

-427 CFLKKSYPYGTFPD
+427 YLLKKSYPYSTFPD
-441 DESISVLPQQL
+441 DESIRVLPQQL
-452 GKELLEK
+452 GKKLLAK
-459 VKKV
+459 VKEV

>member
-1 MTTDILNYIDQ
+1 MDIFDYIDQ
-12 LSATYNSLL
+12 LSATYHSLL

-48 NTLTYGE
+48 NTLTYGD
-55 TELLLLFDETHG
+55 TQLLLLFDETHG
-67 SRPMR
+67 SHPMR
-72 EYEEMKAHDVAFQ
+72 DYEEMKAHDVAFQ
-85 KIKEWAADTETPLT
+85 KIKEWAADADMPLT
-99 EQDIKNLNQIILVQP
+99 EKDIRELNQIILVKS

-123 GQPTRRQ
+123 GHPTRRQ
-130 ITVGNYKTQPNSV
+130 IMVGSYKTQPNSV

-162 MQELIEWYRDEQTA
+162 MQELMEWYRDEQAA

-239 GQYEAFIRYIAA
+239 GQYEAFIRYIAQ

-272 DDLDKEIALLA
+272 DDLDKEIALLT

-307 KLLAPCEAVLRK
+307 KLLAPCEAVLHK
-319 FDKLFQEKKKIKKVN
+319 FDKLFQEKKEIKKVN
-334 NEEAIKVEY
+334 NEEVKKEDKLKDLLEILRTPIKSIQQMNE
-343 EYKNTSEALTE
+343 EAKLKAE
-354 PFLTTIKHFNNSA
+354 RI
-367 KKIGKENVYG
+367 YD
-377 IDPYTTDIYNIA
+377 IDPYITEINNIT
-389 HEYYL
+389 HQYYL
-394 YGSAYAKDSVVNCT
+394 YGKPYAKDSSVVNCSIEIS
-408 FHILFEKFSYTIT
+408 FKNDSYTIT

-427 CFLKKSYPYGTFPD
+427 CLLEKSYPYGTFPD

-452 GKELLEK
+452 GKKLLAK
-459 VKKV
+459 VKEV

>member
-1 MTTDILNYIDQ
+1 MDIFDYIEQ
-12 LSATYNSLL
+12 LSATYHSLL
-21 PMSPENQRRWDK
+21 PMSPENQRRWEK

-72 EYEEMKAHDVAFQ
+72 DYEEMKAHDVAFQ
-85 KIKEWAADTETPLT
+85 KIKEWAADTDMPLT
-99 EQDIKNLNQIILVQP
+99 EKDIRELNQIILVKP
-114 FWKDAITPD
+114 FWKNAITPD

-130 ITVGNYKTQPNSV
+130 IMVGSYKTEPNSV
-143 RLPNGEL
+143 RLSNGEL
-150 FEYTAPQEVPIK
+150 FEYTAPQEVPIQ
-162 MQELIEWYRDEQTA
+162 MQELMEWYRDEQTA

-185 FHYKFVCIHPFD
+185 FHYKFVRIHPFD

-203 SRLLMNYVLLA
+203 SRLLMNYILLA
-214 HKLPP
+214 HRLPP

-239 GQYEAFIRYIAA
+239 GQYEAFIHYIAQ

-307 KLLAPCEAVLRK
+307 KLIAPCEAVLHK

-334 NEEAIKVEY
+334 NEEVKKEDKLKDLLEILKSIQQMNE
-343 EYKNTSEALTE
+343 EAKLKAE
-354 PFLTTIKHFNNSA
+354 RI
-367 KKIGKENVYG
+367 YD
-377 IDPYTTDIYNIA
+377 IDPYITEINNIT
-389 HEYYL
+389 HQYYL
-394 YGSAYAKDSVVNCT
+394 YGNPYAKDSSVVNCSIN
-408 FHILFEKFSYTIT
+408 ILFKNDSYTIT
-421 IEVMND
+421 IEVVND
-427 CFLKKSYPYGTFPD
+427 CLLKKNYPYSTFPD
-441 DESISVLPQQL
+441 DESISVLPKQL
-452 GKELLEK
+452 GKKLLAK
-459 VKKV
+459 VKEV

>member
-1 MTTDILNYIDQ
+1 MDIFDYIDQ
-12 LSATYNSLL
+12 LSATYHSLL

-48 NTLTYGE
+48 NTLTYGD
-55 TELLLLFDETHG
+55 TQLLLLFDETHG
-67 SRPMR
+67 SHPMR
-72 EYEEMKAHDVAFQ
+72 DYEEMKAHDVAFQ

-162 MQELIEWYRDEQTA
+162 MQELMEWYRDEQTA

-185 FHYKFVCIHPFD
+185 FHYKFVRIHPFD

-239 GQYEAFIRYIAA
+239 GQYEAFIRYIAE

-295 QQVLNVFHWAQQ
+295 QQVLNVFLWAQQ
-307 KLLAPCEAVLRK
+307 KLIAPCEAVLRK

-334 NEEAIKVEY
+334 NEEVKEEDKLKDLLEILRTPIKSIQQMNE
-343 EYKNTSEALTE
+343 EAKLKAQR
-354 PFLTTIKHFNNSA
+354 I
-367 KKIGKENVYG
+367 YD
-377 IDPYTTDIYNIA
+377 IDPYITEINNIT
-389 HEYYL
+389 HQYYL
-394 YGSAYAKDSVVNCT
+394 YGSAYARDSSVVNCSIEIS
-408 FHILFEKFSYTIT
+408 FKNDLYIIA

-427 CFLKKSYPYGTFPD
+427 YLLKKSYPYSTFPD
-441 DESISVLPQQL
+441 DESIRVLPQQL
-452 GKELLEK
+452 GKKLLAK
-459 VKKV
+459 VKEV

>member
-1 MTTDILNYIDQ
+1 MDIFDYIDQ
-12 LSATYNSLL
+12 LSATYHSLL

-48 NTLTYGE
+48 NTLTYGD
-55 TELLLLFDETHG
+55 TQLLLLFDETHG
-67 SRPMR
+67 SHPMR
-72 EYEEMKAHDVAFQ
+72 DYEEMKAHDVAFQ

-162 MQELIEWYRDEQTA
+162 MQELMEWYRDEQTA

-214 HKLPP
+214 HKLPL

-259 AIKAAKGESIEEP
+259 AIKAAKGESIEET

-295 QQVLNVFHWAQQ
+295 QQVLNVFLWAQQ
-307 KLLAPCEAVLRK
+307 KLIAPCEAVLRK

-334 NEEAIKVEY
+334 NEEVKEEDKLKDLLEILRTPIKSIQQMNE
-343 EYKNTSEALTE
+343 EAKL
-354 PFLTTIKHFNNSA
+354 KA
-367 KKIGKENVYG
+367 QKIYD
-377 IDPYTTDIYNIA
+377 IDPYITEINNIT
-389 HEYYL
+389 HQYYL
-394 YGSAYAKDSVVNCT
+394 YGSAYARDSSVVNCSIEIS
-408 FHILFEKFSYTIT
+408 FKNDLYIIA

-427 CFLKKSYPYGTFPD
+427 YLLKKSYPYSTFPD

-452 GKELLEK
+452 GKKLLAK
-459 VKKV
+459 VKEV

>member
-1 MTTDILNYIDQ
+1 MDIFDYIDQ

-55 TELLLLFDETHG
+55 TQLLLLFDETHG
-67 SRPMR
+67 SHPMR
-72 EYEEMKAHDVAFQ
+72 DYEEMKAHDVAFQ
-85 KIKEWAADTETPLT
+85 KIKEWATDTETPLT

-114 FWKDAITPD
+114 FWKDAITPN

-150 FEYTAPQEVPIK
+150 FEYTAPQEVPIR
-162 MQELIEWYRDEQTA
+162 MQELMEWYRNKQTA

-239 GQYEAFIRYIAA
+239 GQYEAFIRYIAE

-272 DDLDKEIALLA
+272 DDLDKEIALLT

-307 KLLAPCEAVLRK
+307 KLIAPCEAVLQK
-319 FDKLFQEKKKIKKVN
+319 FDKLFQEKKEIKKVN
-334 NEEAIKVEY
+334 NEEVKEEDKLKDLLEILRTPIKSIQQMNE
-343 EYKNTSEALTE
+343 EAKLKAQR
-354 PFLTTIKHFNNSA
+354 I
-367 KKIGKENVYG
+367 YD
-377 IDPYTTDIYNIA
+377 IDPYITEINNIT

-394 YGSAYAKDSVVNCT
+394 YGSAYAKDSSVVNCI
-408 FHILFEKFSYTIT
+408 FYISFEKFSYTIA

-427 CFLKKSYPYGTFPD
+427 CLLKKSYPYSTFPD

-452 GKELLEK
+452 GKKLLAK
-459 VKKV
+459 IKKV